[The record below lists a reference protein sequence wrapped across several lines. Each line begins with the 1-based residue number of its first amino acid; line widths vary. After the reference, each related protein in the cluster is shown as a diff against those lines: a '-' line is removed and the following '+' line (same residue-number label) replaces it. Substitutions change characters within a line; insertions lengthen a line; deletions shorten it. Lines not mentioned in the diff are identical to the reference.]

1 MKELENSIRTKYSD
15 YLEEDTIKGYSSS
28 LENPFKADVPI
39 YEKRGIQLDYFEG
52 NPTKNFPYNKDT
64 LFIKYL
70 YIDETQRGQGIG
82 SQIFDEIKQFAD
94 NNGLYIRLKNDKNF
108 NTNFWEKKGFVIY
121 EGDKSADY
129 VYSRL
134 DDYVLAPKGETLPV
148 TPNRL
153 DTPTNVVDYQDT
165 GIGGRPLKIENG
177 IPVDANSNPINS
189 LGAADETITI
199 YRVVPEGIDNVNAND
214 WVFINKGQAEEGLKN
229 VNTNSTE
236 NFKLIE
242 LEVSKGDVYPS
253 AKGNLIM
260 GYFPKDTPTN
270 VVDDVIKNKGTIN
283 EWFNEAYNKYDLVP
297 GPEDSNKTLLK
308 YSDLKDFL
316 INEKGLST
324 ELTDKLIQ
332 NIKDGVFAP
341 EFPNAPNPKNR
352 GILDLDYA
360 KRAGLTDV
368 GISRNLFMM
377 GGMQQHLDNIYTPK
391 PPAAATAVSELSYTD
406 RQPLQD
412 NFYKSLKDSDDVVE
426 IYLRQVSSVNVP
438 AESVYFRPE
447 LVQEIP
453 GLYTEPIGGLSPGD
467 MASGGGIRPTEN
479 YYRLEVNKNN
489 LLIDVPGFDF
499 NNELKTKLDWNLLE
513 KELGINYSQFEGTRH
528 SYQSFHNKL
537 NSLAQELGIDNT
549 KLYSTLRKSGYEGTV
564 GYVSRQIEVVLLDP
578 NDDLGIGKNLNF
590 ENSTVDE
597 FYNNN
602 QTVNQLDELVIK
614 PDTPTNVVDDGPA
627 LLETRIEN
635 KAKYD
640 YTTTTLIPEWKSDV
654 VKPNKIFAPNKF
666 EVLQTYPD
674 QTYST
679 GKEILKSLKAGT
691 ATDEDITRF
700 FIYMASQSQYEIYPY
715 HIINQSDA
723 IADIVKIGIFTDEIP
738 IKSIIPLGG
747 DNPELEA
754 KYNLVLDNNFHLRD
768 LDRKIVLD
776 MVNERGQFENLKP
789 RMRETLLNAHKKIY
803 GENPNDYFILW
814 RGGDL
819 SRFNTWQS
827 MSKSFDS
834 ASGVMYQ
841 MKLSPNFKGGGM
853 GTYVINKNNMLDLD
867 ALGLSH
873 GREREVIVLT
883 EAANKPGAKA
893 PFNFETPQE
902 LRDYKQSW
910 VISGSNTEVYP
921 KQGFEITN
929 TTKRLNELGQSTQ
942 NFFDDLISGMNPDL
956 KPNKPYE
963 QIIELNN
970 PQLQNA
976 QDIYNK
982 YVAQGGDFNPHYFTS
997 IPTIY
1002 ETQIVKAQA
1011 LNNML
1016 DKHDKVIND
1025 TGTIKVLDIGGT
1037 EGVWGNTVA
1046 EIGGEK
1052 VYVEIIEP
1060 SSKANELYNKIQ
1072 TPDNSRFRH
1081 EAFSYV
1087 IQDQGVYFNQDDR
1100 VKFAEFFAG
1109 GVKDERTKIRNPD
1122 VQMQTGKY
1130 DVVHEAMT
1138 FQFVDKNRQAQI
1150 DFIADYVLADDGI
1163 LLIEEKFTNNDVIY
1177 QNNEKMKDDFK
1188 RLYYTEEQINSKYQN
1203 IVGPMG
1209 DKQVSVQEIE
1219 NLLSNKFQYVN
1230 QYWDSG
1236 NFKGYIASN
1245 NPIAET
1251 FVDEIHLLD
1260 TSLTNHIYSTAPTQ
1274 EELKYAVQKDMR
1286 NRGIDLELAKDFA
1299 KRFVDGNKQFIQSAS
1314 DALGEVYKAGK
1325 AVAPAVGSLAIRGLS
1340 KAAPVLAP
1348 GDVLVEG
1355 ALSKVTPYVDDFAKR
1370 LGFASLPVKQVLPT
1384 YIAADIGA
1392 AGAELVSAAMYA
1404 YDESQRKAPQ
1414 QPSQF
1419 QESLTR
1425 FLLPKE
1431 YEEEA
1436 VQKLQIPQD
1445 LQSFY
1450 KTPAGQQFLKD
1461 NDFGSLFKKQLE
1473 QEKLTKYSP
1482 GWQLSKAIFSLFGSM
1497 SKEQANISEKTRGNM
1512 GQALLTGIGK

>member
-1 MKELENSIRTKYSD
+1 MAEEVVIGIDRSGKEATVLVNENGYVELFRATDNPERLVISDFTKQGDIQSAGLGTQNYFATNAPYANKYTGTNKKLYKFSTNIKPNEILDISPVSLKNKHPELYTLIFGENEIRNTKAIQDNIETIKELGYKAIGNRETGSTGLLEVAQYEIIPLTTANETYNIKPIATLQTK
-15 YLEEDTIKGYSSS
+15 
-28 LENPFKADVPI
+28 
-39 YEKRGIQLDYFEG
+39 EG
-52 NPTKNFPYNKDT
+52 FAAGKSPEA
-64 LFIKYL
+64 FI
-70 YIDETQRGQGIG
+70 ET
-82 SQIFDEIKQFAD
+82 S
-94 NNGLYIRLKNDKNF
+94 
-108 NTNFWEKKGFVIY
+108 
-121 EGDKSADY
+121 
-129 VYSRL
+129 
-134 DDYVLAPKGETLPV
+134 
-148 TPNRL
+148 L
-153 DTPTNVVDYQDT
+153 DTPTNVVDDILKTQLDDIRILNDSGVSDQVDNIMAKKINDLYQTDGDIESFSKYLDNLTPDT
-165 GIGGRPLKIENG
+165 FTETNKIKMILGFGKTGTGMRVTSRSLNDGIGSR
-177 IPVDANSNPINS
+177 SPIIF
-189 LGAADETITI
+189 DE
-199 YRVVPEGIDNVNAND
+199 
-214 WVFINKGQAEEGLKN
+214 
-229 VNTNSTE
+229 
-236 NFKLIE
+236 
-242 LEVSKGDVYPS
+242 
-253 AKGNLIM
+253 
-260 GYFPKDTPTN
+260 
-270 VVDDVIKNKGTIN
+270 
-283 EWFNEAYNKYDLVP
+283 
-297 GPEDSNKTLLK
+297 
-308 YSDLKDFL
+308 
-316 INEKGLST
+316 
-324 ELTDKLIQ
+324 
-332 NIKDGVFAP
+332 
-341 EFPNAPNPKNR
+341 
-352 GILDLDYA
+352 
-360 KRAGLTDV
+360 
-368 GISRNLFMM
+368 SR
-377 GGMQQHLDNIYTPK
+377 I
-391 PPAAATAVSELSYTD
+391 
-406 RQPLQD
+406 
-412 NFYKSLKDSDDVVE
+412 
-426 IYLRQVSSVNVP
+426 
-438 AESVYFRPE
+438 
-447 LVQEIP
+447 
-453 GLYTEPIGGLSPGD
+453 
-467 MASGGGIRPTEN
+467 
-479 YYRLEVNKNN
+479 
-489 LLIDVPGFDF
+489 
-499 NNELKTKLDWNLLE
+499 
-513 KELGINYSQFEGTRH
+513 
-528 SYQSFHNKL
+528 
-537 NSLAQELGIDNT
+537 
-549 KLYSTLRKSGYEGTV
+549 
-564 GYVSRQIEVVLLDP
+564 
-578 NDDLGIGKNLNF
+578 DDLGYVTWKNLQHEYGSFQPSPNNVDGFELVKNLVNEGNEINF
-590 ENSTVDE
+590 ESMTDV
-597 FYNNN
+597 
-602 QTVNQLDELVIK
+602 VI

-627 LLETRIEN
+627 LLETRMKI
-635 KAKYD
+635 KTQD
-640 YTTTTLIPEWKSDV
+640 PEDFGVPGDEIDERVIGWDDDV
-654 VKPNKIFAPNKF
+654 VKPNKIFAPSKMETNRNYIAQGQKF
-666 EVLQTYPD
+666 PSGEDVLNA
-674 QTYST
+674 
-679 GKEILKSLKAGT
+679 IKAGT

-700 FIYMASQSQYEIYPY
+700 FIYVASKSPNTIYAGKPM
-715 HIINQSDA
+715 NNADA
-723 IADIVKIGIFTDEIP
+723 IADIAKIGIFGDIP
-738 IKSIIPLGG
+738 IKDLIPLGG
-747 DNPELEA
+747 KDPYLESEF
-754 KYNLVLDNNFHLRD
+754 NLVLDNNQTLSSY
-768 LDRKIVLD
+768 DRTIILD
-776 MVNERGQFENLKP
+776 MVNEKGQFANLKE
-789 RMRETLLNAHKKIY
+789 RMRNVLLDAHNKIY
-803 GENPNDYFILW
+803 TENANDYFILW
-814 RGGDL
+814 RGGNL

-827 MSKSFDS
+827 FSKQPETAAMISYQINM
-834 ASGVMYQ
+834 SGVGQ
-841 MKLSPNFKGGGM
+841 GGGLNA
-853 GTYVINKNNMLDLD
+853 YVINKNNMIDLD
-867 ALGLSH
+867 SLGLAH
-873 GREREVIVLT
+873 GQEKEIIVLT
-883 EAANKPGAKA
+883 EAANKPGAKLA
-893 PFNFETPQE
+893 NSLEKAEE
-902 LRDYKQSW
+902 LRNYQDSW
-910 VISGSNTEVYP
+910 ELRKTIPEFVDTFPKEGFVVENIST
-921 KQGFEITN
+921 Q
-929 TTKRLNELGQSTQ
+929 LNQLGQDTQ
-942 NFFDDLISGMNPDL
+942 NFFNDLISGMNPDL

-997 IPTIY
+997 IPTVY

-1060 SSKANELYNKIQ
+1060 SPKANELYNKIQ

-1109 GVKDERTKIRNPD
+1109 GVKDERTKKRNPD

-1130 DVVHEAMT
+1130 DVVHEAMA

-1314 DALGEVYKAGK
+1314 DALGEVYKVGK

-1370 LGFASLPVKQVLPT
+1370 LGFASLPAASLINAYV
-1384 YIAADIGA
+1384 AADVAA
-1392 AGAELVSAAMYA
+1392 AGAEIVSAAMYA
-1404 YDESQRKAPQ
+1404 YDESQRNAPQ
-1414 QPSQF
+1414 RPSQF
-1419 QESLTR
+1419 QESLTK
-1425 FLLPKE
+1425 FLLPKA

-1445 LQSFY
+1445 LESFY
-1450 KTPAGQQFLKD
+1450 RTPAGQQFLKD

-1497 SKEQANISEKTRGNM
+1497 SREQANISEKTRGNM

>member
-1 MKELENSIRTKYSD
+1 MAEETPKKQTYYHSRIENLSDASDTHFGTYNAALDRASLQYGKEN
-15 YLEEDTIKGYSSS
+15 IKGFYSRALKDAYDELVNELDGLEYVIEDGEYRLPEKQIQFSFEHFNQAVPPKSQEIQFLIELDGYQGINLYVLDDGYPIEIERFDAGGLLYDAQEDEITEFRNTDAEYVFGRKEDFATQDVYVSRMQDGVPVDVYRGDFDVDSKYNLYEMQIKPDAKVFDMSGKEIEIVNTFRKQGESTYNTKSTVVSSEFLQYELFAEDAPGLGKVSEIKIDGVSYKPKSEVFQNKEEIIQVLAGDADVIIYTNEIEDAGSSS
-28 LENPFKADVPI
+28 LYVRNADAVDVS
-39 YEKRGIQLDYFEG
+39 LV
-52 NPTKNFPYNKDT
+52 
-64 LFIKYL
+64 
-70 YIDETQRGQGIG
+70 DE
-82 SQIFDEIKQFAD
+82 E
-94 NNGLYIRLKNDKNF
+94 RLAVF
-108 NTNFWEKKGFVIY
+108 NE
-121 EGDKSADY
+121 D
-129 VYSRL
+129 
-134 DDYVLAPKGETLPV
+134 
-148 TPNRL
+148 
-153 DTPTNVVDYQDT
+153 
-165 GIGGRPLKIENG
+165 
-177 IPVDANSNPINS
+177 
-189 LGAADETITI
+189 
-199 YRVVPEGIDNVNAND
+199 
-214 WVFINKGQAEEGLKN
+214 
-229 VNTNSTE
+229 VNTKYYQTSPLDE
-236 NFKLIE
+236 DLLRKLSQGKITQE
-242 LEVSKGDVYPS
+242 QYDKYKQP
-253 AKGNLIM
+253 
-260 GYFPKDTPTN
+260 YTDTPTN
-270 VVDDVIKNKGTIN
+270 VVDDILETQLDDIRILNDSGVSDQVDDIMAAKIN
-283 EWFNEAYNKYDLVP
+283 DLYQTDGDIESFSKY
-297 GPEDSNKTLLK
+297 
-308 YSDLKDFL
+308 
-316 INEKGLST
+316 
-324 ELTDKLIQ
+324 
-332 NIKDGVFAP
+332 
-341 EFPNAPNPKNR
+341 
-352 GILDLDYA
+352 
-360 KRAGLTDV
+360 
-368 GISRNLFMM
+368 
-377 GGMQQHLDNIYTPK
+377 LDNLTPDTFTK
-391 PPAAATAVSELSYTD
+391 QEKIKSIL
-406 RQPLQD
+406 
-412 NFYKSLKDSDDVVE
+412 NF
-426 IYLRQVSSVNVP
+426 
-438 AESVYFRPE
+438 
-447 LVQEIP
+447 
-453 GLYTEPIGGLSPGD
+453 G
-467 MASGGGIRPTEN
+467 
-479 YYRLEVNKNN
+479 
-489 LLIDVPGFDF
+489 
-499 NNELKTKLDWNLLE
+499 KTGTGMHVTSRSIN
-513 KELGINYSQFEGTRH
+513 LGIG
-528 SYQSFHNKL
+528 
-537 NSLAQELGIDNT
+537 
-549 KLYSTLRKSGYEGTV
+549 
-564 GYVSRQIEVVLLDP
+564 SRSPIIFDESRI
-578 NDDLGIGKNLNF
+578 DDLGYVTWKNLQHEYGSFQPSPN
-590 ENSTVDE
+590 NVDG
-597 FYNNN
+597 F
-602 QTVNQLDELVIK
+602 ELVKNLVKEGNEIDFESMTDVVI

-627 LLETRIEN
+627 LLETRMKN
-635 KAKYD
+635 TAKVD
-640 YTTTTLIPEWKSDV
+640 RTQILIPEWEYDV
-654 VKPNKIFAPNKF
+654 IKPNMIFGPNKF
-666 EVLQTYPD
+666 EVLTTYPD
-674 QTYST
+674 QNYST

-691 ATDEDITRF
+691 ATDVDITRF

-715 HIINQSDA
+715 HKMNQPDA
-723 IADIVKIGIFTDEIP
+723 LADIVKIGIFTDEIP
-738 IKSIIPLGG
+738 IKSMIPLGG

-776 MVNERGQFENLKP
+776 MINERGQFENLKP
-789 RMRETLLNAHKKIY
+789 RMREVLLNAHKNIY
-803 GENPNDYFILW
+803 SENPNDYFILW

-819 SRFNTWQS
+819 NRFNTWQS
-827 MSKSFDS
+827 MSKSFNS

-841 MKLSPNFKGGGM
+841 MKFSPNFQGGGM
-853 GTYVINKNNMLDLD
+853 GSYVINKNNMLDLD

-902 LRDYKQSW
+902 LRDYKESW
-910 VISGSNTEVYP
+910 VIRGSNTEAYP

-929 TTKRLNELGQSTQ
+929 ITKRLNELGQSTQ
-942 NFFDDLISGMNPDL
+942 NFFNDLISGMNPDL

-997 IPTIY
+997 IPTVY

-1011 LNNML
+1011 LSNML

-1037 EGVWGNTVA
+1037 EGAWGNTVA

-1060 SSKANELYNKIQ
+1060 SPKANELYNKIQ
-1072 TPDNSRFRH
+1072 TPVNSRFRH

-1087 IQDQGVYFNQDDR
+1087 IDDQGVYFNQDEK

-1122 VQMQTGKY
+1122 VQMKTGKY
-1130 DVVHEAMT
+1130 DVVHEAMA

-1219 NLLSNKFQYVN
+1219 NLLNNKFQYVN

-1260 TSLTNHIYSTAPTQ
+1260 TSLTNHIFSTAPTQ
-1274 EELKYAVQKDMR
+1274 EELKFAVQKDMR
-1286 NRGIDLELAKDFA
+1286 NRGIDIELAKDFA

-1314 DALGEVYKAGK
+1314 DALGEVYKVGK

-1370 LGFASLPVKQVLPT
+1370 LGFASLPAASVINAYV
-1384 YIAADIGA
+1384 AADVAA
-1392 AGAELVSAAMYA
+1392 AGAEIVSAAMYA
-1404 YDESQRKAPQ
+1404 YDESQRNAPQ

-1425 FLLPKE
+1425 FLLPKA

-1445 LQSFY
+1445 LESFY
-1450 KTPAGQQFLKD
+1450 RTPAGQQFLED

-1497 SKEQANISEKTRGNM
+1497 GSENSSSEPVYSFDQATEKI
-1512 GQALLTGIGK
+1512 GQ